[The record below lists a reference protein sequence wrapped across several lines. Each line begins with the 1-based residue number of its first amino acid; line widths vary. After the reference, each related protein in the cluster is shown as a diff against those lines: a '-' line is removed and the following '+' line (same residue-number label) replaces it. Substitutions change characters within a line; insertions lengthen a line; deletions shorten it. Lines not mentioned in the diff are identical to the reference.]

1 MPFSED
7 LTHSQ
12 CTGPVDCLEDW
23 SRALRLGQAH
33 LETSAESEC
42 ARARFTL
49 GLLALHNFQYELAIE
64 MFEKADATEQSER
77 GRGYPM
83 AMWGA
88 AMATTMILWQYSD
101 CKKGTEYMQRIP
113 SGAGWLTEKEK
124 AYIET
129 GFALY
134 PKSLACDKDDQYTR
148 ERRFMEA
155 MGKVAKLYPDEEEAL
170 LFRAVSGAAVAA
182 QKGLEGPKKGLEG
195 PEKGLEG
202 SEKEKRKQ
210 EVIKALETL
219 EREHPTHP
227 GLVHYTIHVFDTPE
241 LYTEGNRLFVRE
253 MKTAYE
259 QSDHA
264 ASMGIRAANNYAKV
278 ANSSCHALHMPSHIF
293 MRLGDWRKSL
303 ESNSASIKVTLELI

>member
-1 MPFSED
+1 M
-7 LTHSQ
+7 
-12 CTGPVDCLEDW
+12 
-23 SRALRLGQAH
+23 
-33 LETSAESEC
+33 
-42 ARARFTL
+42 
-49 GLLALHNFQYELAIE
+49 E
-64 MFEKADATEQSER
+64 MFEKANATEQSER

-101 CKKGTEYMQRIP
+101 CKKGKEYMQRIP
-113 SGAGWLTEKEK
+113 CGAEWITEKEK

-134 PKSLACDKDDQYTR
+134 PKSLACDKDDQYAR

-155 MGKVAKLYPDEEEAL
+155 MDKVAKLYPDEEEAS

-182 QKGLEGPKKGLEG
+182 QKGLEGP
-195 PEKGLEG
+195 
-202 SEKEKRKQ
+202 EKEKRKQ
-210 EVIKALETL
+210 EVIQALETL

-303 ESNSASIKVTLELI
+303 ESNSVSIKVTIELI